1 MKTLDEPQLLTQYM
15 YSYVYTYTSPAC
27 NFIKHNHLKQKAK
40 KL

>member
-1 MKTLDEPQLLTQYM
+1 MKTLDEPQLLTQ